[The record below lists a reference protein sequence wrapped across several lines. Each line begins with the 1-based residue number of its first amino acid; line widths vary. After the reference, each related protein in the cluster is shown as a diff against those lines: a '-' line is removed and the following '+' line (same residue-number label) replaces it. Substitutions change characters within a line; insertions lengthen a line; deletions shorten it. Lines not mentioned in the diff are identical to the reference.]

1 MPEHRARMHTW
12 TYAMKSARPSPL
24 CPGVQTHTQEN
35 GHKKGHHV
43 VPFTLFVCDLALV
56 RSMSDY

>member
-1 MPEHRARMHTW
+1 
-12 TYAMKSARPSPL
+12 MKSASPSPL

-35 GHKKGHHV
+35 GHEKGHRM